1 MGAEGLRCI
10 SYPNINKKMHLH
22 ELEMHF
28 LPKSELDCIDASEKS
43 YTLAVP
49 KHFYLGWGWGQ
60 SLVNIQF
67 NAAKRYFRSI
77 GARN

>member
-1 MGAEGLRCI
+1 
-10 SYPNINKKMHLH
+10 MHLH

-28 LPKSELDCIDASEKS
+28 LPKSELDCIDASKKS

-60 SLVNIQF
+60 ALVNIMLLF
-67 NAAKRYFRSI
+67 GLLEPEIKPEKRLLKKI
-77 GARN
+77 MKK

>member
-1 MGAEGLRCI
+1 
-10 SYPNINKKMHLH
+10 MHLH

-60 SLVNIQF
+60 ALVNIMLLKGIF
-67 NAAKRYFRSI
+67 GLLEPEIKPETRIFHFF
-77 GARN
+77 

>member
-1 MGAEGLRCI
+1 
-10 SYPNINKKMHLH
+10 MHLH

-28 LPKSELDCIDASEKS
+28 PPKSELDCIDASEKS

-60 SLVNIQF
+60 ALVNITY
-67 NAAKRYFRSI
+67 NAAKQLKGIFGLLSQ
-77 GARN
+77 